1 MAFVSQRAS
10 VGGYVVQR
18 PVLSGAHLA
27 PSSPWAV
34 PAAWLVPRAPVQ
46 LWEWQLQAAWELP
59 EFKIQAKCTKQHC
72 GSNRVGVRSQAAVS
86 GLCLQKAG
94 EGKMHKKHLPL
105 LQVIYWTRTQ
115 ATHEGNQRVCYLLVT
130 ERERLTFCQCPYSF
144 TALSCSS
151 YLFFSL
157 PWPVPACANSV
168 LCSKSSV
175 CKVLKAECPWPV
187 DLNSSLTLPTDGSFP
202 RSGK

>member
-1 MAFVSQRAS
+1 M
-10 VGGYVVQR
+10 
-18 PVLSGAHLA
+18 LTLHHLA
-27 PSSPWAV
+27 PGLCQQPGWYPGLQSSCGNGSSRQPGNSQNSKYR
-34 PAAWLVPRAPVQ
+34 L
-46 LWEWQLQAAWELP
+46 
-59 EFKIQAKCTKQHC
+59 KCTKQHC

-144 TALSCSS
+144 TALSSSS